1 MSKYNSTMATDLYQ
15 LTMVYGYYKSGT
27 AHRKAVFDLFF
38 RRLPWNNG
46 YAIAAGLEQAV
57 EYLNNLRFTKDDLDY
72 LRSLKLF
79 SDDFLEYLGKLR
91 FTGDVDAVVEG
102 TPIFPNEPIM
112 RITAPI
118 AEAQLI
124 ETSLANIINHQT
136 LIATKAARIVSAA
149 EGTEVMEFGLRRAQ
163 GLGAGLYGSR
173 AAFIGGCKA
182 TSNVLAGQLY
192 GIPVKGTQAHAWV
205 MSFPDELTAFRAYAD
220 AYPDACLLL
229 VDTYDTIRSGVP
241 NAIAVAKE
249 LEAKGHKF
257 LGIRIDSGDL
267 AYLSKVARQMLDEA
281 GLEHAIIV
289 GSGDLDE
296 NLIRDLNIQ
305 GAKIDSWGV
314 GTKLITGDDNP
325 ALGGVYKL
333 VAIEEN
339 GKMVPKIKVSDN
351 AEKTTNPGI
360 KDVVRFYSRETGKTL
375 ADLIILADEEVPPH
389 GPLTIFDPIDTWKR
403 KTLRNYDTE
412 RLLVPIFRGGEQV
425 YECPS
430 VQEIQVYAAQQLEHF
445 WPEYK
450 RLINPEKYIVDLSEK
465 LWHLK
470 HDMIRELRASYMENN
485 HYEH

>member
-1 MSKYNSTMATDLYQ
+1 MNRHNLTMATDLYQ
-15 LTMVYGYYKSGT
+15 LTMVYGYYKSRT

-38 RRLPWNNG
+38 RRLPWGNG
-46 YAIAAGLEQAV
+46 YALAAGLEQAI
-57 EYLNNLRFTKDDLDY
+57 EYLNELRYTKDDLEY
-72 LRSLKLF
+72 LRSLGLF
-79 SDDFLEYLGKLR
+79 SEDFLDYLMNLR

-102 TPIFPNEPIM
+102 TPIFPDEPIM
-112 RITAPI
+112 RITAPM
-118 AEAQLI
+118 AQAQLI

-136 LIATKAARIVSAA
+136 LIATKAARVVSAA
-149 EGTEVMEFGLRRAQ
+149 EDTEVMEFGLRRAQ
-163 GLGAGLYGSR
+163 GPGAGLYGSR
-173 AAFIGGCKA
+173 AAFIGGCRA

-192 GIPVKGTQAHAWV
+192 GIPVKGTQAHSWI
-205 MSFPDELTAFRAYAD
+205 MSFPDELTAFRAYAE

-241 NAIAVAKE
+241 NAITVAKE
-249 LEAKGHKF
+249 LEAKGHRF

-267 AYLSKVARQMLDEA
+267 AYLSKVAREMLDEA

-305 GAKIDSWGV
+305 GARIDSWGV
-314 GTKLITGDDNP
+314 GTKLIVGDANP

-333 VAIEEN
+333 VALEEN

-360 KDVVRFYSRETGKTL
+360 KDVVRFYSRDTGKAL
-375 ADLIILADEEVPPH
+375 ADLVILADEEIPPH
-389 GPLTIFDPIDTWKR
+389 GPLTIFDPVNTWKR

-412 RLLVPIFRGGEQV
+412 RLLVPIFREGKQV
-425 YECPS
+425 YQCPS
-430 VQEIQVYAAQQLEHF
+430 VQEIQAYAAKQLQHF

-470 HDMIRELRASYMENN
+470 HDMIRELRASYSGNN
-485 HYEH
+485 Y

>member
-1 MSKYNSTMATDLYQ
+1 MNKHNLTMATDLYQ

-38 RRLPWNNG
+38 RRLPWGNG
-46 YAIAAGLEQAV
+46 YAIAAGLEQAI
-57 EYLNNLRFTKDDLDY
+57 EYLNELHFAKDDLDY
-72 LRSLKLF
+72 LRSLGLF
-79 SDDFLEYLGKLR
+79 SEDFLDYLGKLR

-118 AEAQLI
+118 AQAQLI

-136 LIATKAARIVSAA
+136 LIATKASRVVSAA
-149 EGTEVMEFGLRRAQ
+149 EDTGVMEFGLRRAQ
-163 GLGAGLYGSR
+163 GLGAGLYRSR
-173 AAFIGGCKA
+173 AAFIGGCGA

-192 GIPVKGTQAHAWV
+192 GIPVAGTQAHSWV
-205 MSFPDELTAFRAYAD
+205 MSFPDELTAFRAYAE

-229 VDTYDTIRSGVP
+229 VDTYDTIRSGLP
-241 NAIAVAKE
+241 NAITVAKE

-267 AYLSKVARQMLDEA
+267 AYLSKVAREMLDEA

-296 NLIRDLNIQ
+296 NLIRDLKIQ

-333 VAIEEN
+333 VALEEN

-360 KDVVRFYSRETGKTL
+360 KDVVRFYSRETGKAL
-375 ADLIILADEEVPPH
+375 ADLIILADEEIPPH
-389 GPLTIFDPIDTWKR
+389 GPLTIFDPVDTWKR
-403 KTLRNYDTE
+403 KTLRNYDAE
-412 RLLVPIFRGGEQV
+412 RLLVPIFRNGEQV
-425 YECPS
+425 YQCPS
-430 VQEIQVYAAQQLEHF
+430 VQEIQTYAAKQLEHF

-465 LWHLK
+465 LWNLK
-470 HDMIRELRASYMENN
+470 HDMIRELRASYFENN
-485 HYEH
+485 H